1 MITKEKLNK
10 TLRSLPDSF
19 TNDEL
24 IDQLIFIEK
33 VEEGIRQSVQGKVIS
48 NEDVKQ
54 IIDKWSNL

>member
-19 TNDEL
+19 TIDEL

-33 VEEGIRQSVQGKVIS
+33 VEEGIR
-48 NEDVKQ
+48 
-54 IIDKWSNL
+54 